1 MILRPHREGWALL
14 FVLFLLCKPTAI
26 ASSSNDCLEVNDGS
40 WRYSGKCTKF
50 DVDVKTEDESLV
62 IKMDHEKSGV
72 VSLAEITMTIGKC
85 DLKGRVSNNN
95 GQGTFV
101 RDETSANFP
110 ITFKVSKD
118 KIVYGTNIA
127 MPCTVSFEPLGKD
140 KDAGFKVAVKYESAV
155 NLPGL
160 RLTFDKTEIIKERK
174 EENEWSWRGWRIY
187 ACIVGGIAGVL
198 LIASIITS
206 IVCWCKRRRNKKIA
220 AGQAAGTS
228 TTNVTTATSKLSTTN
243 ASQATSNTSV
253 VTPQA
258 AAANENMKLPKVAQ
272 DVEKVC
278 QEIQKA
284 IEQQEAQ
291 QKGAPQALAQQVAQQ
306 AVSEQQQGAQ
316 QAAPGQQAAQQ
327 PAQEQPKPAATLPV
341 QAEKN
346 KSTESGHTTELIQQ
360 NVERQARE
368 KEEEEKR
375 EKQEK
380 EKQAKQEQE
389 QKKQTPRARKSS
401 TNNKRS
407 ASSNSS
413 KSSKGSKGSKKRGKK
428 DKVAKPAPEDQ
439 PGTSKIAGGP
449 KHEAEELLPQRTQS
463 EHSVMGDQALKLP
476 EEVGSRE
483 GQPLEAPPPPQAQNA
498 PVQNEG
504 PNPKSW
510 ELPNDAPND
519 QDKKHIREHFA
530 ANFNELFAY
539 SNRHPVTQKTLD
551 ALAPWYRKNQ
561 EEAKDHRKAA
571 KNDPAFDTDCQFFVF
586 VKLLAEQRGLKWPPN
601 A

>member
-50 DVDVKTEDESLV
+50 DVDVKTEDESLSFQ
-62 IKMDHEKSGV
+62 MDHDASIE
-72 VSLAEITMTIGKC
+72 ANMADITLTIGGC
-85 DLKGRVSNNN
+85 DLKGKVFNKN
-95 GQGTFV
+95 GHGII
-101 RDETSANFP
+101 SANNANFR

-118 KIVYGTNIA
+118 KIVYGDNIVI
-127 MPCTVSFEPLGKD
+127 PCTVRFDLLGKD
-140 KDAGFKVAVKYESAV
+140 KDAGFKVTVKYESAV

-198 LIASIITS
+198 LIASIITTS
-206 IVCWCKRRRNKKIA
+206 ICCWCKRRRNKKIA

-258 AAANENMKLPKVAQ
+258 AAANGNMKLPSKVAQ

-306 AVSEQQQGAQ
+306 AVSEQQGAQ

-327 PAQEQPKPAATLPV
+327 PAQEQPKPVAPLPV

-346 KSTESGHTTELIQQ
+346 KSTESGHTTD
-360 NVERQARE
+360 
-368 KEEEEKR
+368 
-375 EKQEK
+375 
-380 EKQAKQEQE
+380 
-389 QKKQTPRARKSS
+389 
-401 TNNKRS
+401 
-407 ASSNSS
+407 S
-413 KSSKGSKGSKKRGKK
+413 KGSKGSKGSKKRGKK

-439 PGTSKIAGGP
+439 PETSKNVGGP
-449 KHEAEELLPQRTQS
+449 KHEADELLPQRTQS

-483 GQPLEAPPPPQAQNA
+483 GQPLEGPPPPQAQNA